1 MNIELFNYPDDRTCN
16 RIVRVRQ
23 TFVKLNRFATR
34 SVASI
39 SFLTLVQMLRN
50 WGCEISQLGNTNI
63 YEVFPSL
70 NFEIHPLLKIY
81 ENFIYI
87 YMYDVL

>member
-1 MNIELFNYPDDRTCN
+1 
-16 RIVRVRQ
+16 
-23 TFVKLNRFATR
+23 
-34 SVASI
+34 
-39 SFLTLVQMLRN
+39 MLRN

-70 NFEIHPLLKIY
+70 NFEIYPLLKIY

-87 YMYDVL
+87 YVWCIVKEKDA